1 MNAKYWI
8 DRLGGPS
15 QIAKML
21 GIRAAAV
28 SQWEQIPAKQ
38 AIRLSSLLGIPVSE
52 LRPDLWERPTASN
65 GTERA

>member
-28 SQWEQIPAKQ
+28 SQWEKIPAKQ

-52 LRPDLWERPTASN
+52 LRPDLWEHPTASN